1 MPSSDIAN
9 ASNNDFLTSFRIR
22 LSQPGS
28 GLSSSTIANYM
39 NYVRGF
45 LRFELRLDPSF
56 RAAQWFAQPGSENF
70 RPLRSAVEF
79 VPAHY
84 RTSSTKNL
92 LAVYKLLWRYIR
104 EEMTKNSSDP
114 LTMHDNLLNS
124 VKYVMKKV
132 QKGRYHR
139 GKKADLHRDADSD
152 DSDED
157 VDHDRVDPARTE
169 KILDNYLSSQS
180 REDAFQACLEE
191 AMEPGQ
197 EELFLTL
204 ETFVRGSGV
213 RLDIVRNVSVHDI
226 RSARQVLDECPFC
239 SEMVIYR

>member
-1 MPSSDIAN
+1 MKERIKKATNSPKKKCPYCKRSQSNLLRHRKRCKLRPRVNMPSSDIAN

-45 LRFELRLDPSF
+45 LRFELRLDPNF

-132 QKGRYHR
+132 QNGRYHR
-139 GKKADLHRDADSD
+139 GKKADLHRA
-152 DSDED
+152 
-157 VDHDRVDPARTE
+157 
-169 KILDNYLSSQS
+169 KLKLSN
-180 REDAFQACLEE
+180 RAINLLCL
-191 AMEPGQ
+191 
-197 EELFLTL
+197 
-204 ETFVRGSGV
+204 
-213 RLDIVRNVSVHDI
+213 
-226 RSARQVLDECPFC
+226 
-239 SEMVIYR
+239 